1 MSILNIAYSGL
12 NAFQRAL
19 DVTGNNIANF
29 KTRGYSRQ
37 SIQFTPIA
45 SNRYAGSYI
54 GAGVSVSS
62 IYRNVDQFANAQVRS
77 TLSYRTQYDAFYNQA
92 IQIDKLLS
100 QDGSSIS
107 VPLQTFF
114 DSIGQLNSTPD
125 NIATRGVVLKQSQ
138 LLAQQFNSLQIKL
151 EEYER
156 NSTLQ
161 VTESVKI
168 INRITKE
175 LAEVNGKLLGNN
187 NIPELLD
194 HRDEL
199 LKQLS
204 GYTDLSIFDQG
215 DGTIS
220 VGIASGDMLVAGTQQ
235 RDLVVGTGKDS
246 IFGTRIFLSSGGN
259 NQVDITDRLTT
270 GMLGGLIDYEKNV
283 LGQASQL
290 IGQMAIGLA
299 QTFNTQHKL
308 GMDMNSQ
315 IGKDFFTDFNSPGQM
330 LKRST
335 ASADN
340 SGTAVLSVNI
350 SDISQVKLSDYD
362 LIISDTGANELR
374 LIRKSDGTSTTLTW
388 SSSPPAPPAGQVVID
403 GMTIT
408 VNDLSQLANNDH
420 YTLTPTRGAARDF
433 ALEIKDAYEIA
444 LASPVKTTASLNNTG
459 QGQIILG
466 PVLNTASVNKQFR
479 IDFISDTQYNLV
491 NVTDSTT
498 AGPFAFVPN
507 TNNVIQIPDGITP
520 SYSVVLSGI
529 PKSGDQFTTDYNT
542 GGFGD
547 NRNGLILGNIQQNKI
562 FSNGSE
568 TLFDRYGSLLA
579 EVGGRTNQA
588 KTSFESADILHKQ
601 ALDFQDSK
609 SGVNLDEEGA
619 NLLVFQQAYQA
630 AGKLME
636 ISNQIMNLLFDIMR

>member
-114 DSIGQLNSTPD
+114 DSIGQLNSIPD
-125 NIATRGVVLKQSQ
+125 SIATRGVVLKQSQ

-151 EEYER
+151 EEYQR

-161 VTESVKI
+161 VTESVKL

-235 RDLVVGTGKDS
+235 RDLVVGTGNDS
-246 IFGTRIFLSSGGN
+246 IFGTKIFLSNGGN

-299 QTFNTQHKL
+299 QTFNAQHKL

-315 IGKDFFTDFNSPGQM
+315 IGKDFFTDFNSPAQM

-335 ASADN
+335 ASAGN

-388 SSSPPAPPAGQVVID
+388 SSTPPAPPAGQVVID

-433 ALEIKDAYEIA
+433 ALQIKDANEIA
-444 LASPVKTTASLNNTG
+444 LASPVKTAASLNNTG

-466 PVLNTASVNKQFR
+466 SVLDTSAVNKQFR

-498 AGPFAFVPN
+498 TGPFAFVPN

-529 PKSGDQFTTDYNT
+529 PKSGDQFTADYNI

-568 TLFDRYGSLLA
+568 TLFDRYGNLLA

-619 NLLVFQQAYQA
+619 NLLIFQQAYQA

>member
-156 NSTLQ
+156 NSALQ

-299 QTFNTQHKL
+299 QTFNAQHKL

-420 YTLTPTRGAARDF
+420 YTLTPTRGAARDL

-529 PKSGDQFTTDYNT
+529 PKSGDQFTTDYNA

-547 NRNGLILGNIQQNKI
+547 NRNGLSLVTYNKTR
-562 FSNGSE
+562 FFQME
-568 TLFDRYGSLLA
+568 AKPYLTDMVACSL
-579 EVGGRTNQA
+579 
-588 KTSFESADILHKQ
+588 K
-601 ALDFQDSK
+601 
-609 SGVNLDEEGA
+609 
-619 NLLVFQQAYQA
+619 
-630 AGKLME
+630 
-636 ISNQIMNLLFDIMR
+636 

>member
-246 IFGTRIFLSSGGN
+246 IFGTKIFLSSGGN

-299 QTFNTQHKL
+299 QTFNAQHKL

-374 LIRKSDGTSTTLTW
+374 LIRKSDCTSTTLTW

-420 YTLTPTRGAARDF
+420 YTLTPTRGAARDL

>member
-156 NSTLQ
+156 NSALQ

-215 DGTIS
+215 DGTIR

-299 QTFNTQHKL
+299 QTFNAQHKL

-420 YTLTPTRGAARDF
+420 YTLTPTRGAARDL

-529 PKSGDQFTTDYNT
+529 PKSGDQFTTDYNA

-547 NRNGLILGNIQQNKI
+547 NRNGLSLSNIQQNKI

-568 TLFDRYGSLLA
+568 TLFDRYGGLLA

>member
-246 IFGTRIFLSSGGN
+246 IFGTKIFLSSGGN

-420 YTLTPTRGAARDF
+420 YNLTPTRGAARDF
-433 ALEIKDAYEIA
+433 ALEINDAYEIA

>member
-92 IQIDKLLS
+92 LQIDKLLS

-107 VPLQTFF
+107 APLQTFF

-125 NIATRGVVLKQSQ
+125 SIATRGVVLKQSQ

-151 EEYER
+151 EEYQR

-168 INRITKE
+168 INQITKE

-235 RDLVVGTGKDS
+235 RDLVVGIGKDS
-246 IFGTRIFLSSGGN
+246 ILGTKIFLTSGGN

-388 SSSPPAPPAGQVVID
+388 SSLPPAPPAGQVVID

-466 PVLNTASVNKQFR
+466 SVLNTASVNKQFR

-498 AGPFAFVPN
+498 TGPFAFVPN

>member
-168 INRITKE
+168 INRLTKE

-194 HRDEL
+194 HRDDL

-246 IFGTRIFLSSGGN
+246 IFGTKIFLSSGGN

-299 QTFNTQHKL
+299 QTFNAQHKL

-466 PVLNTASVNKQFR
+466 SVLNAASVNKQFR

>member
-37 SIQFTPIA
+37 SIQFTPIT

-54 GAGVSVSS
+54 GAGVSVAS

-138 LLAQQFNSLQIKL
+138 LLAQQFNSLQTKL

-161 VTESVKI
+161 LTESVKI

-235 RDLVVGTGKDS
+235 RDLLVGTGKDS

-498 AGPFAFVPN
+498 AGPFAFIPN

-568 TLFDRYGSLLA
+568 TLFDRYGNLLA

>member
-156 NSTLQ
+156 NSALQ

-299 QTFNTQHKL
+299 QTFNAQHKL

-420 YTLTPTRGAARDF
+420 YTLTPTRGAARDL

-529 PKSGDQFTTDYNT
+529 PKSGDQFTTDYNA

-547 NRNGLILGNIQQNKI
+547 NRNGLSLSNIQQNKI

-568 TLFDRYGSLLA
+568 TLFDRYGGLLA

>member
-138 LLAQQFNSLQIKL
+138 LLAQQFNSLQTKL

-246 IFGTRIFLSSGGN
+246 IFGTKIFLSSGGN

>member
-138 LLAQQFNSLQIKL
+138 LLAQQFNSLQTKL

-235 RDLVVGTGKDS
+235 RDLLVGTGKDS
-246 IFGTRIFLSSGGN
+246 IFGTKIFLSSGGN

-299 QTFNTQHKL
+299 QTFNAQHKL

-507 TNNVIQIPDGITP
+507 TNNVIQIPDGVTP

-529 PKSGDQFTTDYNT
+529 PKSGDQFTTDYNA

-547 NRNGLILGNIQQNKI
+547 NRNGLILSNIQQNKI

-568 TLFDRYGSLLA
+568 TLFDRYGGLLA

>member
-107 VPLQTFF
+107 APLQTFF

-246 IFGTRIFLSSGGN
+246 IFGTKIFLSSGGN

-290 IGQMAIGLA
+290 IGQMTIGLA

-308 GMDMNSQ
+308 GIDMNSQ

-330 LKRST
+330 LKRSR

>member
-37 SIQFTPIA
+37 SIQFTPIT

-54 GAGVSVSS
+54 GAGVSVAS

-138 LLAQQFNSLQIKL
+138 LLAQQFNSLQTKL

-161 VTESVKI
+161 LTESVKI

-235 RDLVVGTGKDS
+235 RDLLVGTGKDS

-568 TLFDRYGSLLA
+568 TLFDRYGNLLA

>member
-12 NAFQRAL
+12 NAFQHAL
-19 DVTGNNIANF
+19 NVAGNNIANF
-29 KTRGYSRQ
+29 KTQGYTRQ

-77 TLSYRTQYDAFYNQA
+77 TLSYRTQFDAFYNQA

-100 QDGSSIS
+100 QEGSSIS
-107 VPLQTFF
+107 TSLQTFF
-114 DSIGQLNSTPD
+114 DSLGQLNSTPD

-138 LLAQQFNSLQIKL
+138 LLAQQFNSLQTRL
-151 EEYER
+151 EEHQR
-156 NSTLQ
+156 NSTAQ
-161 VTESVKI
+161 IAESAKI
-168 INRITKE
+168 INQLTKE
-175 LAEVNGKLLGNN
+175 LAEANGKLLGNN

-194 HRDEL
+194 RRDEL

-204 GYTDLSIFDQG
+204 SYTDLSIFDQG

-220 VGIASGDMLVAGTQQ
+220 VGLASGDMLVAGTQQ
-235 RDLVVGTGKDS
+235 RDLVIGSNNDN
-246 IFGTRIFLSSGGN
+246 IFGTKIFLSNGSN
-259 NQVDITDRLTT
+259 SQVDITDRLTT
-270 GMLGGLIDYEKNV
+270 GMLGGLMDYEQNI

-290 IGQMAIGLA
+290 IGQMAIGLS
-299 QTFNTQHKL
+299 QTFNAQHKL
-308 GMDMNSQ
+308 GMDMNNQ
-315 IGKDFFTDFNSPGQM
+315 IGKDFFTDFNSQSQM
-330 LKRST
+330 LKRSI
-335 ASADN
+335 ASATN
-340 SGTAVLSVNI
+340 TGTAVLSVSI
-350 SDISQVKLSDYD
+350 SDISQMKLSDYD
-362 LIISDTGANELR
+362 LIISDTGTNQLR
-374 LIRKSDGTSTTLTW
+374 LIRKSDGTSTPLTW

-408 VNDLSQLANNDH
+408 VDDLSQLANNDH

-433 ALEIKDAYEIA
+433 ALQINDSREIA
-444 LASPVKTTASLNNTG
+444 LASPVKTIASLNNTG
-459 QGQIILG
+459 QGQIALG
-466 PVLNTASVNKQFR
+466 SVLNTTVVNKQFR

-491 NVTDSTT
+491 NVTDSTST
-498 AGPFAFVPN
+498 GPFAFVPN
-507 TNNVIQIPDGITP
+507 TDNVIQIPDGITP

-529 PKSGDQFTTDYNT
+529 PKAGDQFTADYNA

-547 NRNGLILGNIQQNKI
+547 NRNGLSLSGLQQYKI
-562 FSNGSE
+562 FSGGSE
-568 TLFDRYGSLLA
+568 TLFDRYGNLLA
-579 EVGGRTNQA
+579 EVGSKTNQA

-601 ALDFQDSK
+601 ALDFQESK

-619 NLLVFQQAYQA
+619 NLLIFQQAYQA

>member
-1 MSILNIAYSGL
+1 MSILNVAYSGL

-29 KTRGYSRQ
+29 KTRGYTRQ

-77 TLSYRTQYDAFYNQA
+77 TLSYRTHYDAFYNQA
-92 IQIDKLLS
+92 LQIDKLLS

-125 NIATRGVVLKQSQ
+125 SIATRGVVLKQSQ

-151 EEYER
+151 EEYQR

-168 INRITKE
+168 INQITKE

-235 RDLVVGTGKDS
+235 RDLVVGTGNDS
-246 IFGTRIFLSSGGN
+246 IFGTKIFLSNGGN

-270 GMLGGLIDYEKNV
+270 GMLGGLMDYEKNV

-299 QTFNTQHKL
+299 QTFNAQHKL

-330 LKRST
+330 LKRSI
-335 ASADN
+335 ASSDN

-408 VNDLSQLANNDH
+408 VNDLSQLTNNDH

-433 ALEIKDAYEIA
+433 ALQIKDAHEIA

-466 PVLNTASVNKQFR
+466 SVLNTAVVNKQFR

-498 AGPFAFVPN
+498 TGPFAFVPN

-547 NRNGLILGNIQQNKI
+547 NRNGLILSNIQQNKI
-562 FSNGSE
+562 FSNGNE
-568 TLFDRYGSLLA
+568 TLFDRYGNLLA

-619 NLLVFQQAYQA
+619 NLLIFQQAYQA

>member
-204 GYTDLSIFDQG
+204 EYTDLSIFDQG

-246 IFGTRIFLSSGGN
+246 IFGTRIFLSGGGN

>member
-246 IFGTRIFLSSGGN
+246 IFGTKIFLSSGGN

-330 LKRST
+330 LKRSR

-350 SDISQVKLSDYD
+350 SDMSQVKLSDYD

-420 YTLTPTRGAARDF
+420 YTLIPTRGAARDF

>member
-12 NAFQRAL
+12 NAFQHAL
-19 DVTGNNIANF
+19 NVAGNNIANF
-29 KTRGYSRQ
+29 KTQGYTRQ

-77 TLSYRTQYDAFYNQA
+77 TLSYRTQFDAFYNQA

-100 QDGSSIS
+100 QEGSSIS
-107 VPLQTFF
+107 TSLQTFF
-114 DSIGQLNSTPD
+114 DSLGQLNSTPD

-138 LLAQQFNSLQIKL
+138 LLAQQFNSLQTRL
-151 EEYER
+151 EEHQR
-156 NSTLQ
+156 NSTAQ
-161 VTESVKI
+161 IAESVKI
-168 INRITKE
+168 INQLTKE
-175 LAEVNGKLLGNN
+175 LAEANGKLLGNN

-204 GYTDLSIFDQG
+204 NYTDLSIFDQG

-220 VGIASGDMLVAGTQQ
+220 VGLASGDMLVAGTQQ
-235 RDLVVGTGKDS
+235 RDLVIGSNKDN
-246 IFGTRIFLSSGGN
+246 IFGTKIFLSNGSN
-259 NQVDITDRLTT
+259 SQVDITDRLTT
-270 GMLGGLIDYEKNV
+270 GMLGGLMDYEQNI

-290 IGQMAIGLA
+290 IGQMAIGLS
-299 QTFNTQHKL
+299 QTFNAQHKL
-308 GMDMNSQ
+308 GMDMNNQ
-315 IGKDFFTDFNSPGQM
+315 IGKDFFTDFNSQSQM
-330 LKRST
+330 LKRSI
-335 ASADN
+335 ASTTN
-340 SGTAVLSVNI
+340 TGTAVLSVNI

-362 LIISDTGANELR
+362 LIINDTGTNQLR

-408 VNDLSQLANNDH
+408 VDDLSQLANNDH

-433 ALEIKDAYEIA
+433 ALQINDSREIA

-459 QGQIILG
+459 QGQIALG
-466 PVLNTASVNKQFR
+466 SVLNTTVVNKQFR

-491 NVTDSTT
+491 NVTDSTSS
-498 AGPFAFVPN
+498 GPFAFVPN
-507 TNNVIQIPDGITP
+507 TDNVIQIPDGITP

-529 PKSGDQFTTDYNT
+529 PKAGDQFTADYNA

-547 NRNGLILGNIQQNKI
+547 NRNGLSLSGLQQYKI
-562 FSNGSE
+562 FSGGSE
-568 TLFDRYGSLLA
+568 TLFDRYGNLLA
-579 EVGGRTNQA
+579 EVGSKTNQA

-601 ALDFQDSK
+601 ALDFQESK

-619 NLLVFQQAYQA
+619 NLLIFQQAYQA

>member
-107 VPLQTFF
+107 APLQTFF

-246 IFGTRIFLSSGGN
+246 IFGTKIFLSSGGN

-308 GMDMNSQ
+308 GIDMNSQ

-330 LKRST
+330 LKRSR

>member
-220 VGIASGDMLVAGTQQ
+220 VGIASGDMLLAGTQQ

-246 IFGTRIFLSSGGN
+246 IFGTKIFLSSGGN

-330 LKRST
+330 LKRSR